1 MRAVAKTLVG
11 RSLSAKVTML
21 IVLSLGLLALVT
33 AGVTAT
39 ILGAN
44 AEQRATERQEA
55 NMRVAWDVLRRY
67 GRAAHI
73 EGDALMMG
81 AHALNGDNDAVDH
94 VKSLVGGT
102 ATIFRGDTRVAT
114 NVKNPDGTRAVGTTL
129 TSQAVRDAVL
139 RDGKP
144 YRGRAD
150 ILGTPFFT
158 AYDPITDAGGKVIGV
173 LYVGIPAAQ
182 FLADLHEV
190 QLSIALAALLV
201 TVAAALACLAVTR
214 RMFRPLGEM
223 RGAMEQL
230 ARGQLQVT
238 VPGLNRGDEIGTMA
252 KSVSVFREGALAKAR
267 ADAEQR
273 EVVETLARHLAALA
287 AGQLTARIEGTF
299 PDGYER
305 LRADYNNALDEIRG
319 AIGAIR
325 DGSAAVHG
333 HTAELSQA
341 SDDLSRRTEHQAASL
356 EETSAAMSE
365 IAGTMRQAADG
376 ASKAHEAMET
386 VHDEAQR
393 GGAVVRDAVAA
404 MGRLEQASAEIG
416 AIIAVIDAIAFQT
429 NLLALNAGVEAAR
442 AGDAGKGFAVV
453 ASEVRALAARCADA
467 ATDVR
472 QRITQSGEQVDASV
486 RLVNE
491 TGAALERIT
500 GQIGAIGGLVAEIAT
515 SARAQASGLDQIDV
529 ALNQI
534 DGVTQQNAA
543 MVEEITAVSRN
554 LESEADSLTQEVAR
568 FDLDARALVR
578 GEAPRRALAA

>member
-1 MRAVAKTLVG
+1 MANTLAG

-21 IVLSLGLLALVT
+21 IVLSLSLLALVT
-33 AGVTAT
+33 AGVTAK

-44 AEQRATERQEA
+44 AEQRANERQEA
-55 NMRVAWDVLRRY
+55 NMRVAWDVLHRY
-67 GRAAHI
+67 GRDARRD
-73 EGDALMMG
+73 GDTLAIG
-81 AHALNGDNDAVDH
+81 GHALNGDNPAVDH
-94 VKSLVGGT
+94 VKALVGGT
-102 ATIFRGDTRVAT
+102 ATIFRDDVRIAT
-114 NVKNPDGTRAVGTTL
+114 NVKNPDGSRAVGTTL
-129 TSQAVRDAVL
+129 TSPAVRDAVL

-158 AYDPITDAGGKVIGV
+158 AYDPIKDADGKVVGV
-173 LYVGIPAAQ
+173 LYVGIPAAH

-190 QLSIALAALLV
+190 QFSIALAALIV
-201 TVAAALACLAVTR
+201 TVAAALVCLGVTR
-214 RMFRPLGEM
+214 RMFRPLAQM

-230 ARGQLQVT
+230 ARGELQIT
-238 VPGLNRGDEIGTMA
+238 VPGLDRRDEIGTMA
-252 KSVSVFREGALAKAR
+252 KSVSVFRQGALEKAR
-267 ADAEQR
+267 ADEEQR
-273 EVVETLARHLAALA
+273 DVVETLARHLAALA
-287 AGQLTARIEGTF
+287 DGRLTARIQDPF
-299 PDGYER
+299 PDSYER
-305 LRADYNNALDEIRG
+305 LRADYNHALEEIRG
-319 AIGAIR
+319 AISAIR

-376 ASKAHEAMET
+376 AAKAREAMET
-386 VHDEAQR
+386 VHGESQR

-416 AIIAVIDAIAFQT
+416 DIIAVIDAIAFQT

-453 ASEVRALAARCADA
+453 ANEVRALAARCAEA

-491 TGAALERIT
+491 TGAALDRIT
-500 GQIGAIGGLVAEIAT
+500 TQISGIGQLVAEIAA
-515 SARAQASGLDQIDV
+515 SARSQASGLDQIDT
-529 ALNQI
+529 ALAQI

-554 LESEADSLTQEVAR
+554 LESGANSLTQEVAR
-568 FDLDARALVR
+568 FVV
-578 GEAPRRALAA
+578 GEAQAPRDHVRRLAHAA

>member
-1 MRAVAKTLVG
+1 MRAVAKTPVG

-44 AEQRATERQEA
+44 AEQRADERQEA
-55 NMRVAWDVLRRY
+55 NMRVAWDVLHRH
-67 GRAAHI
+67 GRTAHLD
-73 EGDALMMG
+73 GDTLVMG
-81 AHALNGDNDAVDH
+81 IHPLNGDNDAVDH
-94 VKSLVGGT
+94 VKALVGGT

-150 ILGTPFFT
+150 ILGTAFFT
-158 AYDPITDAGGKVIGV
+158 AYDPITDASGKVIGV
-173 LYVGIPAAQ
+173 LYVGIPAAH

-238 VPGLNRGDEIGTMA
+238 VPGLDRDDEIGTMA
-252 KSVSVFREGALAKAR
+252 QSVSVFREGALAKAR

-287 AGQLTARIEGTF
+287 AGQLTARIDGTF
-299 PDGYER
+299 PDSYER

-376 ASKAHEAMET
+376 ASKAHEAMES
-386 VHDEAQR
+386 VHVDAQR
-393 GGAVVRDAVAA
+393 GGKVVREAVAA

-453 ASEVRALAARCADA
+453 ANEVRALAARCAEA

-472 QRITQSGEQVDASV
+472 HRITQSGEQVDASV

-554 LESEADSLTQEVAR
+554 LESEADALTQEVSR
-568 FDLDARALVR
+568 FDVDARVLGYA
-578 GEAPRRALAA
+578 EAPRRALAA

>member
-1 MRAVAKTLVG
+1 MAKTLAG
-11 RSLSAKVTML
+11 RGLSAKVTVL

-44 AEQRATERQEA
+44 AERRATERQEA
-55 NMRVAWDVLRRY
+55 NMRVAWDVLHRH
-67 GRAAHI
+67 GRAAHV
-73 EGDALMMG
+73 EGDTLVMG
-81 AHALNGDNDAVDH
+81 AHALNGDNAAVDH
-94 VKSLVGGT
+94 VKALVGGT

-158 AYDPITDAGGKVIGV
+158 AYDPIKDSGGKVIGV

-190 QLSIALAALLV
+190 QLSIALAALVV
-201 TVAAALACLAVTR
+201 TVAAALVCLAITR

-230 ARGQLQVT
+230 ARGQLEVD
-238 VPGLNRGDEIGTMA
+238 VPGLDRGDEIGTMA
-252 KSVSVFREGALAKAR
+252 KSVSVLREGALAKAR

-273 EVVETLARHLAALA
+273 EVVATLARHLAALA
-287 AGQLTARIEGTF
+287 EGQLTARIEGGF
-299 PDGYER
+299 PDSYER

-376 ASKAHEAMET
+376 AAKAHQAMET

-393 GGAVVRDAVAA
+393 GGSVVRDAVAA

-453 ASEVRALAARCADA
+453 ANEVRALAARCADA

-554 LESEADSLTQEVAR
+554 LESEADSLTQEVSR
-568 FDLDARALVR
+568 FVVDSRALAR
-578 GEAPRRALAA
+578 REMPRRALAA